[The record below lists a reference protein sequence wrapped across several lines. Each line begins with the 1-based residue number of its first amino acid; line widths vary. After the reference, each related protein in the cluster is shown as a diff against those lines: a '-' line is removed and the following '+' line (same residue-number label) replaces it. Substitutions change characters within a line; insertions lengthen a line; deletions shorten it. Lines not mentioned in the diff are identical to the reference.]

1 MYASLVAQMVKNP
14 PVKRETWIGSLG
26 WEDPLEEGVATHSSI
41 LAWGIPWTE
50 EPGGLQSMGSQ
61 RVGHTW
67 VTKHTQQPPKSS
79 GLRYLVTLEQ
89 CRNFLISSFFLR
101 DFTDKWMWLSISLNS
116 ILTVFLRAIA
126 NTDRSFLFI
135 FSYLLILF
143 THKVLYMKSS
153 NHIYEDI
160 KNFST
165 LELPLL
171 KTLIHDYQWG
181 HSQVRWWV
189 KKSCF
194 AFQL

>member
-41 LAWGIPWTE
+41 LAWRIPWTE
-50 EPGGLQSMGSQ
+50 EPGGLQSVGSQ
-61 RVGHTW
+61 ESDTPEWLSTHSNHPSQVGW
-67 VTKHTQQPPKSS
+67 DIWWPWSNVVIFWS
-79 GLRYLVTLEQ
+79 LRSFLETS
-89 CRNFLISSFFLR
+89 LINGC
-101 DFTDKWMWLSISLNS
+101 WLSIPLNS

-143 THKVLYMKSS
+143 THKVLHMKSS

-189 KKSCF
+189 KKRCF